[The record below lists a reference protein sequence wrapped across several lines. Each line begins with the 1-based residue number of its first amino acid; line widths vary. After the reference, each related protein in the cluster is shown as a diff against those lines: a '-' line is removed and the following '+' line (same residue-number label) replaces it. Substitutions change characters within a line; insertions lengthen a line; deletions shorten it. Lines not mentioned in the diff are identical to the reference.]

1 MTVVELHP
9 EELIDK
15 ELLGKLS
22 AAERVRLDSHVATCT
37 VCTLE
42 RLSRSAFRDAFVAE
56 VNCASVSTIA
66 LVAVEAAELARC
78 APDVS
83 CDRRTARAPA
93 GRARRVPPRMRL
105 AASIAAALL
114 MACMAAAALP
124 GVRHLCSALRS
135 SAPIETPAK
144 AALPLEPLAT
154 RSGPSGDAMQRGPG
168 PEASPK
174 VVPVKP
180 SMVVRVAKHRRARS
194 EALTSDRSA
203 AAIFE
208 EANEALRQEA
218 YATARSLYEEIETRY
233 GGSPEAQTA
242 LAILGRLALD
252 AAQPVTAL
260 RYFEAYVAGG
270 GGALIEETA
279 VGRALALER
288 LKRPREEA
296 SAWSSFLARYPA
308 SAHAAHARARLAV
321 LGED

>member
-56 VNCASVSTIA
+56 VNCASVSRIA

-78 APDVS
+78 APDIS
-83 CDRRTARAPA
+83 RDRRTARAPA
-93 GRARRVPPRMRL
+93 GRAPRVSPRL
-105 AASIAAALL
+105 AVSIAAALL

-124 GVRHLCSALRS
+124 GVRHLCSAWRS
-135 SAPIETPAK
+135 SAPIETRPK
-144 AALPLEPLAT
+144 AALPLESLAA
-154 RSGPSGDAMQRGPG
+154 RSGPSGDATQHGPG

-180 SMVVRVAKHRRARS
+180 STVVRVIKHRRARP

-218 YATARSLYEEIETRY
+218 YATARSLYEELETRY

-270 GGALIEETA
+270 GGALVEETA

-288 LKRPREEA
+288 LERPREEA
-296 SAWSSFLARYPA
+296 SAWSSFLAKYPA

-321 LGED
+321 LGEN